1 MQQYFINVP
10 TITISIPKIV
20 KTGTL
25 CTCDIIVFDINS
37 CITWS
42 LFLNLNVVLRDS
54 VFRREMTCA
63 CH

>member
-25 CTCDIIVFDINS
+25 CTCDIIVFDIK
-37 CITWS
+37 
-42 LFLNLNVVLRDS
+42 FLHNLEF
-54 VFRREMTCA
+54 VFKLKCCA
-63 CH
+63 AG